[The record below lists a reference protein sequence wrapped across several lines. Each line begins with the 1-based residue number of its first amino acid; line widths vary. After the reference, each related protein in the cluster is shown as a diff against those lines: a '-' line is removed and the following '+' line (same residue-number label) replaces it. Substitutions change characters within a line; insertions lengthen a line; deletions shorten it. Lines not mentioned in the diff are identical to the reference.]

1 LTAPK
6 KSAKIAALRLSQED
20 SMIAPVFSLLLALAP
35 HACAAPASASPAD
48 QRSSTDKKSKD
59 LIADFGSTADLPP
72 NLWSCRA
79 SKKAVAAA
87 KGATLAD
94 PLADASDLK
103 CLTEWLWSVQRYFA
117 GGGKVKP
124 GLEPDF
130 VAGEKKR
137 AAALAD
143 GLSRWAAALDAAP
156 KN

>member
-1 LTAPK
+1 
-6 KSAKIAALRLSQED
+6 
-20 SMIAPVFSLLLALAP
+20 MIAPVFSLLLALAP
-35 HACAAPASASPAD
+35 HARAASVSAAPAD

-59 LIADFGSTADLPP
+59 LITDYGSTADLPP

-79 SKKAVAAA
+79 PKQAAV

-117 GGGKVKP
+117 AGGKAKP
-124 GLEPDF
+124 GVEPDF
-130 VAGEKKR
+130 VAGEKRR
-137 AAALAD
+137 AAELAD
-143 GLSRWAAALDAAP
+143 GLAHWAAALDASP